1 MIDYSIE
8 KNHTSID
15 IHIHFYFNDE
25 NVHSMNAQIL
35 NECERQFIKAV
46 NNANNYL
53 LEPLEIKICAKE
65 KGGLLEVFQFLN
77 DNPTV
82 TNYVFLVISNICT
95 AFFTSKMHNKL
106 SVEEQSKLRLENIL
120 ATKEAIASGKITE
133 EEFKLIAGSDKTLLK
148 SRSDF
153 FKTAKKEKTLKNI
166 DIETNTKI
174 ADKYLFE
181 KISVTYEQFDDF
193 IMIDEGEEEQE
204 IKEDKVRIYIISPIL
219 VKGIKPHWRGLY
231 NGISIDFHISD
242 KDFLELIYT
251 KEINFTNGTFI
262 DCILRT
268 TKIIKNNNE
277 SITREVFL
285 VEEYGNDESITIQFS
300 RKLNKTKDEG
310 QNLFS
315 FSEDNIE

>member
-8 KNHTSID
+8 KNPTSID
-15 IHIHFYFNDE
+15 IHFYFDDE

-65 KGGLLEVFQFLN
+65 KGGLLEIFQFLN
-77 DNPTV
+77 ENPTV
-82 TNYVFLVISNICT
+82 TSSAFLVIAHICT
-95 AFFTSKMHNKL
+95 AFFTSNRYKKL

-120 ATKEAIASGKITE
+120 AMKEAIASEKITE
-133 EEFKLIAGSDKTLLK
+133 EEFKLIAGNDKALLK
-148 SRSDF
+148 SRSEF

-181 KISVTYEQFDDF
+181 KISVPYEQFDDF
-193 IMIDEGEEEQE
+193 IIIDDDADEPEIEEE
-204 IKEDKVRIYIISPIL
+204 KAKIYIISPIL
-219 VKGIKPHWRGLY
+219 VKGIKPYWRGLY
-231 NGISIDFHISD
+231 NGNNIEFNISD
-242 KDFLELIYT
+242 NDFLELIYT
-251 KEINFTNGTFI
+251 KEINFTNGAFI
-262 DCILRT
+262 DCLLRT
-268 TKIIKNNNE
+268 TKMLKNNNE
-277 SITREVFL
+277 SIKREVYL

-310 QNLFS
+310 QHLLFD
-315 FSEDNIE
+315 EDNIE